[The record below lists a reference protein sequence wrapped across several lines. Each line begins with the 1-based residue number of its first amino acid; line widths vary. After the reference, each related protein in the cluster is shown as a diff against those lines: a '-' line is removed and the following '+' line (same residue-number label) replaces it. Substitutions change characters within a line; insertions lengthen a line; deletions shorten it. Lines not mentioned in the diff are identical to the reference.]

1 MVETLILGAF
11 DVAMCAGLL
20 WLAWRL
26 LSVDDLFTAI
36 VLFIC
41 YGLFMALTWVRL
53 KAPDIAMAEAAIGA
67 GVTGVLLLAALGR
80 IAPVSLDRMNASS
93 KKNIVVA
100 TMATIVTA
108 CLTFMILDGP
118 SAADIVKLQVSNA
131 MVDSG
136 VTNPVTAVLL
146 NFRSYDTLLEVV
158 VLLAAVI
165 GVWSLGPSF
174 PPSYGATDSMLST
187 VVRLLI
193 PLMIVVAVYIL
204 WVGAYAPGG
213 AFQAGAVLAAAGL
226 LWLLIGQ
233 GNSVFTER
241 KVMRFI
247 LVLGPLVFALSALL
261 LLLVEGGLLKYP
273 IATAGNWIFVIETA
287 ALISIAATL
296 IVLFLGGRPSSN
308 QDEVGGHE

>member
-308 QDEVGGHE
+308 QDEERGA